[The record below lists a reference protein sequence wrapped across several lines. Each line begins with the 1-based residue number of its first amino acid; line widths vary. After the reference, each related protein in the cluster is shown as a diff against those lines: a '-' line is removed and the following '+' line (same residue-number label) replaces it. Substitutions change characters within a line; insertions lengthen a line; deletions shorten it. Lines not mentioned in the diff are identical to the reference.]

1 MAEVSDII
9 AQFTKMGDDF
19 KKNMEEWIKKAQDEM
34 KKFMGDFPIMDML
47 KESFEDLVAI
57 AKKNFEALK
66 SGKIDADFVKS
77 NMEEI
82 KKFFEKNLEKVTS
95 KMKGAGK

>member
-1 MAEVSDII
+1 MAEVNEILE
-9 AQFTKMGDDF
+9 QFAKMGEEF

-34 KKFMGDFPIMDML
+34 KKFMGDFPLMDMI

-82 KKFFEKNLEKVTS
+82 KKFFEKNLQKITN
-95 KMKGAGK
+95 KAK

>member
-1 MAEVSDII
+1 MAEVTDII
-9 AQFTKMGDDF
+9 AQFTKLGEDL

-47 KESFEDLVAI
+47 KENFEDLVSI

-66 SGKIDADFVKS
+66 TGKIDADFVKG
-77 NMEEI
+77 NMEEM
-82 KKFFEKNLEKVTS
+82 KKFFEKNLQKITS
-95 KMKGAGK
+95 KMKA